1 MKQQQNMRNEENI
14 DQIARSKQAITIL
27 SLTYKESIVTLSITT
42 LSRSFIIYFREPT
55 KTHKNEFAF
64 EINNWFII
72 GKI

>member
-1 MKQQQNMRNEENI
+1 MKQQKNMRNEENI
-14 DQIARSKQAITIL
+14 DQIARSKRAIT
-27 SLTYKESIVTLSITT
+27 
-42 LSRSFIIYFREPT
+42 IYFREPT